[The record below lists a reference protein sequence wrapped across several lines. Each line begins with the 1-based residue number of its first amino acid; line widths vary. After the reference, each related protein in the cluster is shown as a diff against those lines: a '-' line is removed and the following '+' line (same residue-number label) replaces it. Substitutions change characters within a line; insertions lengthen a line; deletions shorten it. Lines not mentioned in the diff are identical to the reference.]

1 MLSFKVPLGDRG
13 PWLTFLLLLQG
24 LSTGHG
30 AYSRG
35 LGVLITVNFLSS
47 TEPRLRTVAKRVE
60 VGAVR
65 IFTEHLLYARPSC
78 KGFTYI
84 IPFHSQQPC
93 TTTILRG
100 EVTCPVAHI
109 LKAGD

>member
-1 MLSFKVPLGDRG
+1 MV
-13 PWLTFLLLLQG
+13 
-24 LSTGHG
+24 
-30 AYSRG
+30 
-35 LGVLITVNFLSS
+35 ITLNFLSS
-47 TEPRLRTVAKRVE
+47 TEPRLRTVAKSVE
-60 VGAVR
+60 VDAVR

-93 TTTILRG
+93 TTTVLIG

-109 LKAGD
+109 LEAGD